1 MSLHGDGALK
11 LDNIEET
18 FSSTSEFTFVMQFY
32 NCLCASVRQ
41 FLRRVWK
48 SGICFFLPLALS
60 KTIRVTI

>member
-48 SGICFFLPLALS
+48 SGICLFYHWLLAEL
-60 KTIRVTI
+60 